1 MSTLMLIGAG
11 LAWLGLLFAV
21 ALFGERSQARWKNLW
36 PVVYSLSLAVYCTAW
51 TFYGTTTQAA
61 RSGWPI
67 PPTFIGT
74 IILFVAFFPFL
85 RRLVALSKA
94 TNATS
99 IADFIATRFGKSS
112 VLAAVVTG
120 VAVIGIVPYI
130 SLQLQAVAMSFEA
143 IHGRVTAGESAAWQD
158 LALYAAIIMAV
169 FAMLFGTRR
178 AAATEHNRGLVLAMG
193 FESLLKLA
201 AMLALGAFVVFGLF
215 SGPAE
220 MAERAPS
227 PEFTSL
233 DSFLTLTLLGA
244 LAMFTLPHQ
253 FHIGVVECRQERHLR
268 MARWLFPL
276 FLILISLP
284 VLPLAR
290 AGNALLEGVVTPD
303 LYVLMLP
310 LGEGQQGLALLA
322 FLGGLSAATSM
333 VILASLTLSIMIG
346 NHWLTP
352 ALLNRHWGRVSEL
365 GIPVRQQ
372 RRLGI
377 VVVLLLAYVYSRSIG
392 VADALADIGALS
404 FSGLAQLGP
413 AVILAVYR
421 PGLSARPILAGIV
434 FGVGVWAYVLFL
446 PLLLAGVGVQGDWM
460 STGPLGLTWLAP
472 ENLFGMAE
480 LAPLTRAVVASLAV
494 NLVVTLL
501 GARLDASPGRDV
513 AEDDPMRPDM
523 LYRLAERFL
532 PEERL
537 APLFAGRRDARSL
550 AARLEH
556 ELAAVVGSASARLL
570 LDAARRRTPAPL
582 DTVADLVGQAA
593 EQARFSRE
601 VLSGALENMSQG
613 VCVVDREMRLVA
625 WNSAYLALFDYPEEL
640 IRVGRPVA
648 DLLRHNAESG
658 LMGGGDTERKIQRR
672 LAHKRAGTRHRIER
686 PWPDGRIIE
695 IRGNPMPGGGF
706 VATFT
711 DVTAFRHAEEELRRI
726 NETLEQRV
734 ADRTRKLE
742 RAMKDA
748 ERASEAKT
756 RFLAAV
762 SHDLVQP
769 LNAAQL
775 LTHALIGR
783 VSDKSSRQSLDQI
796 SGALG
801 ATEDLIE
808 GLLDI
813 SRLDAGGMEPR
824 RSRFPLGELFSQL
837 QGEFSVL
844 ARERGLELACVE
856 TRLWVETDPQLLRRI
871 LQNFLSNAVRYTPK
885 GRVLIGCRRRGGRVM
900 IGVWDTGPGL
910 TREDQAVIFE
920 EFRRLGDRQHAPG
933 LGLGLAIA
941 ERMARLLGHEIEL
954 ASQPGRGTVFGVHV
968 PRTEPARAAPQR
980 VADRSEPGSGR
991 VLIVDNEAAMLGSL
1005 DTLVSGWGFE
1015 VRVAG
1020 DAAQARAAAEG
1031 FAPEL
1036 LIVDFHLDDGR
1047 TGLELLD
1054 GLREAGCAAPAI
1066 LISADHAAEVRQA
1079 ARRAG
1084 CEFLHKPIRP
1094 LALRSVMTRM
1104 MPRRRR
1110 GS

>member
-1 MSTLMLIGAG
+1 
-11 LAWLGLLFAV
+11 
-21 ALFGERSQARWKNLW
+21 
-36 PVVYSLSLAVYCTAW
+36 
-51 TFYGTTTQAA
+51 
-61 RSGWPI
+61 
-67 PPTFIGT
+67 
-74 IILFVAFFPFL
+74 
-85 RRLVALSKA
+85 
-94 TNATS
+94 
-99 IADFIATRFGKSS
+99 
-112 VLAAVVTG
+112 
-120 VAVIGIVPYI
+120 
-130 SLQLQAVAMSFEA
+130 
-143 IHGRVTAGESAAWQD
+143 
-158 LALYAAIIMAV
+158 
-169 FAMLFGTRR
+169 
-178 AAATEHNRGLVLAMG
+178 
-193 FESLLKLA
+193 
-201 AMLALGAFVVFGLF
+201 
-215 SGPAE
+215 
-220 MAERAPS
+220 
-227 PEFTSL
+227 
-233 DSFLTLTLLGA
+233 
-244 LAMFTLPHQ
+244 
-253 FHIGVVECRQERHLR
+253 
-268 MARWLFPL
+268 
-276 FLILISLP
+276 
-284 VLPLAR
+284 
-290 AGNALLEGVVTPD
+290 
-303 LYVLMLP
+303 
-310 LGEGQQGLALLA
+310 
-322 FLGGLSAATSM
+322 
-333 VILASLTLSIMIG
+333 
-346 NHWLTP
+346 
-352 ALLNRHWGRVSEL
+352 
-365 GIPVRQQ
+365 
-372 RRLGI
+372 
-377 VVVLLLAYVYSRSIG
+377 
-392 VADALADIGALS
+392 
-404 FSGLAQLGP
+404 
-413 AVILAVYR
+413 
-421 PGLSARPILAGIV
+421 
-434 FGVGVWAYVLFL
+434 
-446 PLLLAGVGVQGDWM
+446 
-460 STGPLGLTWLAP
+460 
-472 ENLFGMAE
+472 
-480 LAPLTRAVVASLAV
+480 
-494 NLVVTLL
+494 
-501 GARLDASPGRDV
+501 
-513 AEDDPMRPDM
+513 
-523 LYRLAERFL
+523 
-532 PEERL
+532 
-537 APLFAGRRDARSL
+537 
-550 AARLEH
+550 
-556 ELAAVVGSASARLL
+556 
-570 LDAARRRTPAPL
+570 
-582 DTVADLVGQAA
+582 
-593 EQARFSRE
+593 
-601 VLSGALENMSQG
+601 
-613 VCVVDREMRLVA
+613 
-625 WNSAYLALFDYPEEL
+625 
-640 IRVGRPVA
+640 
-648 DLLRHNAESG
+648 
-658 LMGGGDTERKIQRR
+658 
-672 LAHKRAGTRHRIER
+672 
-686 PWPDGRIIE
+686 
-695 IRGNPMPGGGF
+695 
-706 VATFT
+706 
-711 DVTAFRHAEEELRRI
+711 VTAFRHAEEELRRI

>member
-1 MSTLMLIGAG
+1 MSTLTLVAAG

-21 ALFGERSQARWKNLW
+21 ALFGERSQARWQKLW

-67 PPTFIGT
+67 PPTFVGT
-74 IILFVAFFPFL
+74 IVLFVVFFPFL

-112 VLAAVVTG
+112 MLAAAVTG
-120 VAVIGIVPYI
+120 VAVIGLVPYI

-143 IHGRVTAGESAAWQD
+143 IHGRVAAESAAWQD
-158 LALYAAIIMAV
+158 LAFYAALIMAV

-193 FESLLKLA
+193 FESLLKLT
-201 AMLALGAFVVFGLF
+201 AMLALGGFVLFVLF

-220 MAERAPS
+220 FAERAPS
-227 PEFTSL
+227 PEFSNL

-268 MARWLFPL
+268 VARWLFPL
-276 FLILISLP
+276 FLVLISLP
-284 VLPLAR
+284 ILPLAR

-310 LGEGQQGLALLA
+310 LGEGQNGLALLA

-421 PGLSARPILAGIV
+421 PGLSARAILAGIV
-434 FGVGVWAYVLFL
+434 FGVGAWAYVLFL
-446 PLLLAGVGVQGDWM
+446 PLLLTGFGVQGDWM

-472 ENLFGMAE
+472 ENLFGMAGFS
-480 LAPLTRAVVASLAV
+480 PLTRAVVASLAV
-494 NLVVTLL
+494 NLTVTLI
-501 GARLDASPGRDV
+501 GVRLDAAPGRDTT
-513 AEDDPMRPDM
+513 EDDPMRPDM

-532 PEERL
+532 PEEQL
-537 APLFAGRRDARSL
+537 ATLFAGRSDARSL

-613 VCVVDREMRLVA
+613 VCVVDQDMRLVA

-640 IRVGRPVA
+640 IRLGRPVA

-658 LMGGGDTERKIQRR
+658 LMGGGDIERKIQRR
-672 LAHKRAGTRHRIER
+672 IAHKRAGTRHRIER

-711 DVTAFRHAEEELRRI
+711 DVTAFRNAEEELRRI

-734 ADRTRKLE
+734 ADRTHELE
-742 RAMKDA
+742 QAKVDA

-775 LTHALIGR
+775 LTHALSGR
-783 VSDKSSRQSLDQI
+783 VNDERSRKSLDQI

-837 QGEFSVL
+837 QGEFTVL
-844 ARERGLELACVE
+844 ARERGLRLECVD
-856 TRLWVETDPQLLRRI
+856 TRVWVETDPQLLRRI
-871 LQNFLSNAVRYTPK
+871 LQNFLSNAVRYTRQ
-885 GRVLIGCRRRGGRVM
+885 GRVLIGCRRRGGQVL
-900 IGVWDTGPGL
+900 IGIWDTGPGI
-910 TREDQAVIFE
+910 TTDDQAVIFE

-941 ERMARLLGHEIEL
+941 ERMARLLGHDIEL
-954 ASQPGRGTVFGVHV
+954 TSEPGRGTVFGVQV
-968 PRTEPARAAPQR
+968 PRTDPVQSAPSR
-980 VADRSEPGSGR
+980 SADRSEPGTGR

-1015 VRVAG
+1015 VRVASNTEQ
-1020 DAAQARAAAEG
+1020 AQAAAGQFE
-1031 FAPEL
+1031 PEL
-1036 LIVDFHLDDGR
+1036 LVVDYHLDEGH

-1054 GLREAGCAAPAI
+1054 SLREAGCDSPAI

-1094 LALRSVMTRM
+1094 LALRSLITRM

-1110 GS
+1110 GG

>member
-1 MSTLMLIGAG
+1 MSTLTLVAAG

-21 ALFGERSQARWKNLW
+21 ALFGERSQTRWQKLW

-74 IILFVAFFPFL
+74 IVLFVVFFPFL

-112 VLAAVVTG
+112 MLAAAVTG

-143 IHGRVTAGESAAWQD
+143 VHGRVAAGESAAWQD

-201 AMLALGAFVVFGLF
+201 AMLALGGFVIFGLF
-215 SGPAE
+215 SGPGDF
-220 MAERAPS
+220 AERAPS
-227 PEFTSL
+227 PEFSGL
-233 DSFLTLTLLGA
+233 DSFLTLMLLGA

-268 MARWLFPL
+268 TARWLFPL
-276 FLILISLP
+276 FLVLISLP
-284 VLPLAR
+284 ILPLAR
-290 AGNALLEGVVTPD
+290 AGNALLEGVVAPD

-310 LGEGQQGLALLA
+310 LSEGQQGLALLA

-421 PGLSARPILAGIV
+421 PGLSARAILAGIV
-434 FGVGVWAYVLFL
+434 AGVGVWAYVLFL
-446 PLLLAGVGVQGDWM
+446 PLLLTGFGAQADWM

-472 ENLFGMAE
+472 ENLFGMEAF
-480 LAPLTRAVVASLAV
+480 APLTRAVVASLAV
-494 NLVVTLL
+494 NLIVTLL
-501 GARLDASPGRDV
+501 GVRLGPAPGQDAD
-513 AEDDPMRPDM
+513 EEDPMRPDI

-532 PEERL
+532 PEARL
-537 APLFAGRRDARSL
+537 ESLFAERRDARAM

-613 VCVVDREMRLVA
+613 VCVVDRDMRLVA

-658 LMGGGDTERKIQRR
+658 LMGGGDIERKIQRR

-711 DVTAFRHAEEELRRI
+711 DVTAFRNAEEELRRI

-734 ADRTRKLE
+734 VARTGELE
-742 RAMKDA
+742 QAKVEA

-775 LTHALIGR
+775 LTHALAGR
-783 VSDKSSRQSLDQI
+783 VSDARSRQSLAQI

-824 RSRFPLGELFSQL
+824 LSRFPLGELFSQL

-844 ARERGLELACVE
+844 ASERGLKLACVE
-856 TRLWVETDPQLLRRI
+856 TGLWVETDPQLLRRI
-871 LQNFLSNAVRYTPK
+871 LQNFLSNAVRYTRK
-885 GRVLIGCRRRGGRVM
+885 GRVLIGCRRRGDRVL
-900 IGVWDTGPGL
+900 IGVWDTGPGIGA
-910 TREDQAVIFE
+910 EDQAVIFE
-920 EFRRLGDRQHAPG
+920 EFRRLDDRQHAPG

-941 ERMARLLGHEIEL
+941 ERMARLLDHEIEL
-954 ASQPGRGTVFGVHV
+954 ASQPGRGTMFGVYV
-968 PRTEPARAAPQR
+968 PRAQAERAAPGRQQ
-980 VADRSEPGSGR
+980 DRSEPGSGR

-1015 VRVAG
+1015 VRVASNTE
-1020 DAAQARAAAEG
+1020 QALAAAER
-1031 FAPEL
+1031 FEPEL
-1036 LIVDFHLDDGR
+1036 LVVDFHLDEGH

-1054 GLREAGCAAPAI
+1054 ALREAGCRRPAI

-1094 LALRSVMTRM
+1094 LALRSLMTRM

-1110 GS
+1110 GG

>member
-1 MSTLMLIGAG
+1 MSTLALIGAG

-21 ALFGERSQARWKNLW
+21 ALVGERSQARWRGLW

-74 IILFVAFFPFL
+74 IVLFIFFFPFL

-112 VLAAVVTG
+112 LLAAVVTG
-120 VAVIGIVPYI
+120 VAVLGIVPYI

-143 IHGRVTAGESAAWQD
+143 IHGGGTAGESAAWQD
-158 LALYAAIIMAV
+158 LAFYAAAIMAV

-193 FESLLKLA
+193 FESLLKLT
-201 AMLALGAFVVFGLF
+201 AMLALGGFVIFGLF

-220 MAERAPS
+220 FAERAPS
-227 PEFTSL
+227 PEFSGL
-233 DSFLTLTLLGA
+233 DSFLTLMLLGA

-268 MARWLFPL
+268 VARWLFPL

-284 VLPLAR
+284 ILPLAR
-290 AGNALLEGVVTPD
+290 AGNALLEGVVAPD

-352 ALLNRHWGRVSEL
+352 ALLNRHWGRASEL

-372 RRLGI
+372 RRVGI
-377 VVVLLLAYVYSRSIG
+377 VVVLLLSYAYSRSIG

-421 PGLSARPILAGIV
+421 PGLSARAILAGIV
-434 FGVGVWAYVLFL
+434 FGVVAWAYVLFL
-446 PLLLAGVGVQGDWM
+446 PLLLAGFGVQADWM

-472 ENLFGMAE
+472 ENLFGMEA
-480 LAPLTRAVVASLAV
+480 ASPLTRAVVASLAV
-494 NLVVTLL
+494 NLLVTLA
-501 GARLDASPGRDV
+501 GVRLDAAPGREASD
-513 AEDDPMRPDM
+513 DDPLRPDM

-532 PEERL
+532 PDERL
-537 APLFAGRRDARSL
+537 SAVFAGKIDEREL

-556 ELAAVVGSASARLL
+556 ELAAVVGSASAKLL

-613 VCVVDREMRLVA
+613 VCVVDRDMRLVA
-625 WNSAYLALFDYPEEL
+625 WNSAYLALFDYPAEL

-648 DLLRHNAESG
+648 ELLRHNAQSG
-658 LMGGGDTERKIQRR
+658 LMGRGDIERKIQRR
-672 LAHKRAGTRHRIER
+672 LAHKRAGSRHRIER

-711 DVTAFRHAEEELRRI
+711 DVTAFRHAEEELKRI

-734 ADRTRKLE
+734 ADRTQELE
-742 RAMKDA
+742 RAKIQA

-775 LTHALIGR
+775 LTHALSGR
-783 VSDKSSRQSLDQI
+783 VSDERSRQSLAQI

-824 RSRFPLGELFSQL
+824 RSRFPLDEMFSQL

-844 ARERGLELACVE
+844 ARERGLKLACVE

-871 LQNFLSNAVRYTPK
+871 LQNFLSNAVRYTRK
-885 GRVLIGCRRRGGRVM
+885 GRVLIGCRRRAGEVM
-900 IGVWDTGPGL
+900 IGIWDTGPGISL
-910 TREDQAVIFE
+910 DDQVVIFE
-920 EFRRLGDRQHAPG
+920 EFRRLGDSQHAPG

-954 ASQPGRGTVFGVHV
+954 ASRPGSGTVFGVRV
-968 PRTEPARAAPQR
+968 PRVEPEPAAPR
-980 VADRSEPGSGR
+980 RNTERSEPNSGR

-1015 VRVAG
+1015 VRVASN
-1020 DAAQARAAAEG
+1020 AEQALAAAARFE
-1031 FAPEL
+1031 PEL
-1036 LIVDFHLDDGR
+1036 LVVDFHLDEGR

-1054 GLREAGCAAPAI
+1054 ALRAAGCRRPAI

-1110 GS
+1110 AE